1 MRRLP
6 PLLLLAL
13 AAVIGFVTPY
23 RSDARDEEEEVTP
36 KKPVKRIVV
45 DDDTPGGAGAI
56 ADLVRAAA
64 STRHAG
70 LRKFYASTSIACDRI
85 TLENGKLLRVVPLPY
100 VWEKDRDKFRANPEG
115 FGAAALDDDNK
126 VGEAQYIQPKNVAAI
141 TPFER
146 FAVLEADKLVS
157 STASDAAPFNDRAL
171 AAERVL
177 TGTLFAHESAVAAN
191 RRRGPNWE
199 PYKSAIVDKL
209 LDVRLLIVRE
219 VAKEKNWRRLEE
231 LAVRYAE
238 VYRNKPKVLELLVTI
253 RLAEAAELVKLGD
266 QASLERA
273 RDLLS
278 DFENKVP
285 NSANETAKEIR
296 SALAEKA
303 KKLLDT
309 AGTTSDKD
317 RQRTLLN
324 NAKLLNP
331 DDPSV
336 TQKQKELRAGYSA
349 LVVGV
354 TRMPRLMSPAT
365 AREDSEQMAVELIFE
380 SLLDPIPDEQFG
392 RTYRPLLAAQKPL
405 VSPLARDLTL
415 VGNATWGRPE
425 GGGTFDAGD
434 LLATVQ
440 LMKAKRT
447 LPSAEAA
454 DWLADLVPDSEDP
467 SRVRV
472 KFAAAHP
479 DPRQV
484 LSFKVLPGKH
494 LTGKKKSLDDQIGS
508 DSLARTPFGT
518 GPYRLTSDFVPSS
531 DDRPVKEISFVPNSG
546 YRRRPG
552 RFGEPEIS
560 EIRFIPIG
568 ERKTDDLVRDVSGEQ
583 IHILTDVP
591 TSEVEKF
598 RNSPKTAVVT
608 ATTNRRIH
616 ILAMNHTVAALQSS
630 EVRRGI
636 SLAIDREGILNEV
649 YRAGTQHH
657 HALTGP
663 YPAGSWLSPPNP
675 KPLHDRDL
683 AAGRLRD
690 ASGKV
695 TLIYPNDDPR
705 AEAACRRIALSVNG
719 SSKLEMTL
727 EAVTPVELRNR
738 VEHQGRYDLA
748 YLPFDYPDM
757 WHAHALAATLDPSAA
772 GGGGRNC
779 FWYRTKG
786 TVPSRADDGL
796 TDALAELKTHR
807 DSEGEIKKA
816 SHEVFERF
824 NEAMPFIPL
833 WQLDRHMVFST
844 GVKAYF
850 DGRSKEMPLD
860 QLDPVTLFSNVSRW
874 KLEDAK

>member
-6 PLLLLAL
+6 PPLLVVL
-13 AAVIGFVTPY
+13 AAVLGLITPDN
-23 RSDARDEEEEVTP
+23 SAARDEEEEVNP
-36 KKPVKRIVV
+36 KKPVKKIVV

-64 STRHAG
+64 STKHPA
-70 LRKFYASTSIACDRI
+70 LKKFYASTSIACDRI
-85 TLENGKLLRVVPLPY
+85 TLENGKLLRVIPLPY

-126 VGEAQYIQPKNVAAI
+126 PGEAQFIQPKNVAAI

-157 STASDAAPFNDRAL
+157 STATDAAPYGDRLL

-199 PYKSAIVDKL
+199 PYKAAIVDKL
-209 LDVRLLIVRE
+209 LDVRLLVVRE
-219 VAKEKNWRRLEE
+219 AAKEKNWRKLED
-231 LAVRYAE
+231 LTVRYGDL
-238 VYRNKPKVLELLVTI
+238 YRSKPKVLELFTTL
-253 RLAEAAELVKLGD
+253 RLGEAAELAKSDD
-266 QASLERA
+266 QEKLERA

-285 NSANETAKEIR
+285 NSANETAREIR
-296 SALAEKA
+296 AALAEKA

-317 RQRTLLN
+317 RRRTLLN

-331 DDPSV
+331 DDRSV
-336 TQKQKELRAGYSA
+336 QDKQRELRTDFTS

-365 AREDSEQMAVELIFE
+365 AREDSERMAVELIFE
-380 SLLDPIPDEQFG
+380 SLLDPIPDEQLG
-392 RTYRPLLAAQKPL
+392 RVYRPLLAVQKPL

-415 VGNATWGRPE
+415 VGNATWGRPD
-425 GGGTFDAGD
+425 GGGLFDAGD

-454 DWLADLVPDSEDP
+454 DWIADLVPDSEDP

-479 DPRQV
+479 DSRQV

-494 LTGKKKSLDDQIGS
+494 LAGKKRALDDQIGS

-518 GPYRLTSDFVPSS
+518 GPYRLTSDFVPSP
-531 DDRPVKEISFVPNSG
+531 DDRPVKEITFVPNSG

-560 EIRFIPIG
+560 EIRFVPVG
-568 ERKTDDLVRDVSGEQ
+568 DRKVDDIVRDVTAEQ
-583 IHILTDVP
+583 IHVLTDVP
-591 TSEVEKF
+591 TADLAKF
-598 RNSPKTAVVT
+598 SNIPKVKVVT
-608 ATTNRRIH
+608 AAANRRIH
-616 ILAMNHTVAALQSS
+616 ILAVNHTVATLQSPD
-630 EVRRGI
+630 VRRGI
-636 SLAIDREGILNEV
+636 SLAIDREGILNDV
-649 YRAGTQHH
+649 FRAGTQHH
-657 HALTGP
+657 HALAGP
-663 YPAGSWLSPPNP
+663 FPAGSWLSPQNP
-675 KPLHDRDL
+675 KPLHDQDL

-690 ASGKV
+690 AAGKL
-695 TLIYPNDDPR
+695 TLLYPNDDPR
-705 AEAACRRIALSVNG
+705 AEAACRRIAFSVNG
-719 SSKLEMTL
+719 CSKLEVTL
-727 EAVTPVELRNR
+727 EAVSPVDLRTR

-816 SHEVFERF
+816 SREVFERF

-833 WQLDRHMVFST
+833 WQLDRHLVFST
-844 GVKAYF
+844 GVKAFF
-850 DGRSKEMPLD
+850 DGRSKEMPLE